1 MKINIIANRRIWFT
15 VSSVLVILSLVFMVV
30 PGIRWGIDFTGG
42 SLSEIEFVS
51 PVSTSDLRSTIQ
63 TAGYSDATIQVTGA
77 QGFLIRTPSLSE
89 EEHQSLLASI
99 REKHGEV
106 EELRFD
112 SIGPVI
118 GNELRQTA
126 IIGVL
131 LTLVLIGLYVAW
143 AYRKVTQP
151 VAAWKYGVLTI
162 AAAFHDVVIA
172 VGAFALAGHF
182 VGWEVGTSF
191 VAAILTI
198 LGYSIND
205 TVVVLDR
212 TRENLLKKISPDFA
226 DTVEQSI
233 HQTVWRSLNTTL
245 TTILALTAIFIFG
258 GDSTRPFA
266 FALIVGIAVGAY
278 SSIFLASPLLVSW
291 EAKRK

>member
-1 MKINIIANRRIWFT
+1 MKIAFVAHRRIWYTF
-15 VSSVLVILSLVFMVV
+15 SSFLVILSLLFVFF
-30 PGIRWGIDFTGG
+30 PGVRFGIDFTGG
-42 SLSEIEFVS
+42 SLSEIEFVDS
-51 PVSTSDLRSTIQ
+51 VSTGDLKKTLQ
-63 TAGYSDATIQVTGA
+63 TAGYPEAIVQVTGKN
-77 QGFLIRTPSLSE
+77 GFLVRTIPLNE
-89 EEHQSLLASI
+89 DEHQSLLTQL
-99 REKHGEV
+99 RNTHGDL
-106 EELRFD
+106 EELKFD

-118 GNELRQTA
+118 GGELRKTA
-126 IIGVL
+126 IIGIV

-162 AAAFHDVVIA
+162 VAAFHDVIIA
-172 VGAFALAGHF
+172 LGAFSLVGHF
-182 VGWEVGTSF
+182 AGWEIGTSF

-212 TRENLLKKISPDFA
+212 TRENLMKRISHDFS

-233 HQTVWRSLNTTL
+233 HQTFWRSMNTTL
-245 TTILALTAIFIFG
+245 TTLFALLAIFLFG

-266 FALIVGIAVGAY
+266 FALLIGISVGAY

-291 EAKRK
+291 EARK